1 MEEKT
6 VFRSEV
12 RYDLATYRD
21 FVRIN
26 TYTIPRVTFCGL
38 LYVACMTYL
47 LSQLEN
53 SFAAKAVL
61 VLSLFALGLWAF
73 RWHRNRDGGIQY
85 KRMLRDNKDEV
96 PHYQITVEEGGITI
110 KNLSTGNE
118 RSGSFANIRQI
129 LESNRLLILVDD
141 LKIAYTI
148 DKTTLTGGSRDEL
161 VRFLLAH
168 CPNMKKR
175 VRKGR
180 FGCVIQCL
188 TRILPILMLLA
199 SLAVLFHIPERLRGQ
214 FTNDTPSRQMVEEL
228 AQLDI
233 HISDRA
239 LDTILLWESDC
250 VSLFPKYPGASK
262 VYDLLCVEGQ
272 GGYEKNVFHET
283 FFAQAYDWTW
293 TPSTSGVYWFD
304 LEVMNISAIYSDFLQ
319 GVSAMDDSLTF
330 TNVEEDYSNADI
342 LNGRGAIGLSFD
354 YLGEHYTFSA
364 QYNGDWFDTDMLY
377 HLGRILAADEDP
389 KDLWMTLD
397 GQGVLLY
404 YGTEES
410 KDLLV
415 KKTGI
420 DFFDCVTMRMGH

>member
-1 MEEKT
+1 MEENIK
-6 VFRSEV
+6 FQSEV
-12 RYDLATYRD
+12 CYDLATYKD
-21 FVRIN
+21 FSRIN
-26 TYTIPRVTFCGL
+26 TYTITRVTICGL
-38 LYVACMTYL
+38 VYVACMVYL
-47 LSQLEN
+47 LCTMAY
-53 SFAAKAVL
+53 SFSAKSVL
-61 VLSLFALGLWAF
+61 ILSLFTIGICVYQWY
-73 RWHRNRDGGIQY
+73 RNRDGGIQY

-148 DKTTLTGGSRDEL
+148 DKTTLTGGSREEL

-180 FGCVIQCL
+180 FGCVIQFL
-188 TRILPILMLLA
+188 IRTLPILMLLL
-199 SLAVLFHIPERLRGQ
+199 SLAVLFHIPEKLRGQ

-239 LDTILLWESDC
+239 LATILLWESDC

-262 VYDLLCVEGQ
+262 VYDLLCVEGMGQ
-272 GGYEKNVFHET
+272 YDYETME
-283 FFAQAYDWTW
+283 W

-304 LEVMNISAIYSDFLQ
+304 LEVMYVDRIYTDFLT
-319 GVSAMDDSLTF
+319 GLDAMDEALTF
-330 TNVEEDYSNADI
+330 TNVMEDYSRADPES
-342 LNGRGAIGLSFD
+342 GLGMVTVSFD
-354 YLGEHYTFSA
+354 YLGQGYTLNA
-364 QYNGDWFDTDMLY
+364 RYNYDWFDTEILY
-377 HLGRILAADEDP
+377 ELGKILSSDQDP
-389 KDLWMTLD
+389 KNLWYTTD

-404 YGTEES
+404 YGTKENA
-410 KDLLV
+410 DALQR
-415 KKTGI
+415 KTGLYFL
-420 DFFDCVTMRMGH
+420 DPVANYFTMGMG

>member
-53 SFAAKAVL
+53 SFAAKVVL

-129 LESNRLLILVDD
+129 LETNRLLILVDD

-148 DKTTLTGGSRDEL
+148 DKTTLTGGSPEEL
-161 VRFLLAH
+161 VCFLREK
-168 CPNMKKR
+168 CPKLKKR
-175 VRKGR
+175 VQKGSVGR
-180 FGCVIQCL
+180 VVWYLMRLIPVI
-188 TRILPILMLLA
+188 MLLA
-199 SLAVLFHIPERLRGQ
+199 SLAVLLHIPEKLRGQ
-214 FTNDTPSRQMVEEL
+214 FTNDTPVTQMAEEL
-228 AQLDI
+228 AELDI
-233 HISDRA
+233 RISDRA
-239 LDTILLWESDC
+239 QDAIRLWESDDTNY
-250 VSLFPKYPGASK
+250 YPAYYGASK
-262 VYDLLCVEGQ
+262 AYDLLCVEGMGQ
-272 GGYEKNVFHET
+272 YDYETME
-283 FFAQAYDWTW
+283 W
-293 TPSTSGVYWFD
+293 TPSESGLYWFD
-304 LEVMNISAIYSDFLQ
+304 LEVMNVDTMYSDFLRGLDYMDKAQ
-319 GVSAMDDSLTF
+319 TFANVSY
-330 TNVEEDYSNADI
+330 DYSHVNI
-342 LNGRGAIGLSFD
+342 ESGQGKITVSFD
-354 YLGEHYTFSA
+354 YWLQHYELEA
-364 QYNGDWFDTDMLY
+364 DYNYDWFDTDMLY
-377 HLGRILAADEDP
+377 HLGWILAADEDP
-389 KDLWMTLD
+389 KDLWMYTD
-397 GQGVLLY
+397 GQGILLY
-404 YGTEES
+404 YGTQAQR
-410 KDLLV
+410 DLLA

-420 DFFDCVTMRMGH
+420 EFFDCVIMRMGH

>member
-1 MEEKT
+1 MEEKVT
-6 VFRSEV
+6 FQSEV
-12 RYDLATYRD
+12 RYDLETYKECYKIYTWNYRRTNISGLIAVLYMV
-21 FVRIN
+21 FLFPRLET
-26 TYTIPRVTFCGL
+26 TYTAIFGLVFCL
-38 LYVACMTYL
+38 SYL
-47 LSQLEN
+47 GIWVFQ
-53 SFAAKAVL
+53 
-61 VLSLFALGLWAF
+61 WY
-73 RWHRNRDGGIQY
+73 RNRDGGLPY
-85 KRMLRDNKDEV
+85 KRMLRDNNNQV
-96 PHYQITVEEGGITI
+96 PHYRITI
-110 KNLSTGNE
+110 DADAVTIHNFDREKETPY
-118 RSGSFANIRQI
+118 SFADMRYI
-129 LESNRLLILVDD
+129 LETKRMLILVDN
-141 LKIAYTI
+141 LKTAYAI